1 MARTELRARAATNYP
16 TSVRVQVNRINGTKK
31 RVTQELLSPG
41 WHASVRVE
49 VAWQSQVAYWY
60 GVLGTSNPAWR
71 VRRAALRS
79 AQGR

>member
-1 MARTELRARAATNYP
+1 MWCVARTELRARAATNYP

-49 VAWQSQVAYWY
+49 VAWQSQVPTGTEYWELVTLP
-60 GVLGTSNPAWR
+60 GV
-71 VRRAALRS
+71 
-79 AQGR
+79 